1 MLLTFHFVTPRLTSS
16 RTSASSACCISA
28 RSCAPPQDRRLPKS
42 GRALHAGDVLP
53 DGSILMDAPTTTDFE
68 ELTELAK
75 HVHVSDWRQMWA
87 AAFPTLGKS
96 RGGGAVSADSP
107 ADPSTALNP
116 NPNACLHSPR
126 HHSHDDDSNS
136 HGLDVQDPGA
146 GADGDGD
153 VDPTKHEEMLVPQD
167 LPPRTRL
174 WLDGRQALTTRSLA
188 NTLSLSTLTL

>member
-1 MLLTFHFVTPRLTSS
+1 
-16 RTSASSACCISA
+16 
-28 RSCAPPQDRRLPKS
+28 
-42 GRALHAGDVLP
+42 
-53 DGSILMDAPTTTDFE
+53 MDAPTTTDFE

-126 HHSHDDDSNS
+126 HHSHDDDRQQPRLGRARFGRRRRRRRRRRPDQARRNAR
-136 HGLDVQDPGA
+136 V
-146 GADGDGD
+146 
-153 VDPTKHEEMLVPQD
+153 LVPQD

-174 WLDGRQALTTRSLA
+174 WLAGRQALTTRSLA
-188 NTLSLSTLTL
+188 NTLSLSTLSL